1 MSWGLALGGGGIRGA
16 AYIGILKV
24 LAKNGLRP
32 DFIAG
37 ASAGAVV
44 SAFYAAGVSP
54 EKMESL
60 AILGIKGLL
69 GKSSAGI
76 NAVIPRI
83 KKQNMLP
90 AGLFDGNTLE
100 RVLRN
105 SLSNKNF
112 SELIIPTAIIAT
124 DLGTGKNIAYSNERY
139 PSKKSNVVFVPGT
152 LLHEAVRA
160 SVSLPG
166 LFVPKRIGPRKLV
179 QSGVTGNIPEVLQDM
194 GAKKIVAVDLGLGQA
209 KEADN
214 MIKVLLQTMDI
225 INQELSALS
234 NSKADLVLKPD
245 TSGAGLLDFRS
256 IPALIKAGEK
266 AANDNLETIKEII
279 SGNYY
284 R

>member
-166 LFVPKRIGPRKLV
+166 LFVPKQICTRRLL
-179 QSGVTGNIPEVLQDM
+179 QSGVTGSIPGVLLDM
-194 GAKKIVAVDLGLGQA
+194 GAKRVIAVDPGLGQT

-214 MIKVLLQTMDI
+214 MITVLLQTMDI

-234 NSKADLVLKPD
+234 NSRADLILKPD
-245 TSGAGLLDFRS
+245 VSCAGPLDFSS
-256 IPALIKAGEK
+256 IPALIKAGER
-266 AANDNLETIKEII
+266 AAHDNLEAIRRII
-279 SGNYY
+279 SRN
-284 R
+284 